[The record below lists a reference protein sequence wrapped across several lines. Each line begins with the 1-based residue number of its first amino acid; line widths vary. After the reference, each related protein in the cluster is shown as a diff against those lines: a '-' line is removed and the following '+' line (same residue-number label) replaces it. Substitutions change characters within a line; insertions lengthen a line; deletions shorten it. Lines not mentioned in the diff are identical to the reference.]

1 VATRASLL
9 ATVAEAILG
18 LPRARV
24 VRVAV
29 DGVDGAGKTTFADE
43 LGRVLEAHGRPTIRA
58 SVDGFHNPRAA
69 RYRLGRASP
78 EGFFADSY
86 DYATLR
92 AALLDPLGP
101 GGSGRYRVAAFDH
114 RTDLPVAAPLEQA
127 TPGAILVL
135 DGIFLLR
142 PELRSCWDY
151 SIFLE
156 VGFDVSIAR
165 GAARDH
171 GSPDPDAP
179 ENRRY
184 VEGQRLYLRT
194 CEPRRHATVVIDNRD
209 LAAPFIVRPELR
221 VRPATVN
228 DARGIAS
235 VQVRAWRA
243 AYAGMVPRDFL
254 DNLSVD
260 EREARWRQNLGGT
273 EAMTC
278 VAEESGGV
286 IGWASVG
293 GCRDEDAT
301 PELGELWAIYVAPE
315 RWRGGVGRALWTWG
329 QQRLAERGA
338 REIVVWVL
346 EANHAARRFYE
357 TLGFGAPPDRT
368 RMLEIGGA
376 RISEIRLRGTWSSS

>member
-9 ATVAEAILG
+9 AIVAEAILG
-18 LPRARV
+18 LPRERV

-43 LGRVLEAHGRPTIRA
+43 LGRVLEANGRPTIRA
-58 SVDGFHNPRAA
+58 SVDGFHNPRSV

-78 EGFFADSY
+78 EGFFVDSY

-92 AALLDPLGP
+92 AVLLDPLGP

-114 RTDLPVAAPLEQA
+114 RTDRPVLAPLEQA
-127 TPGAILVL
+127 APGAILVL
-135 DGIFLLR
+135 DGIFLHR
-142 PELRSCWDY
+142 PELRACWDY

-156 VGFDVSIAR
+156 VGFDVSIPR
-165 GAARDH
+165 GAARGE

-194 CEPRRHATVVIDNRD
+194 CEPRRHTTVIIDNED
-209 LAAPFIVRPELR
+209 LAAPFVVRPDVR
-221 VRPATVN
+221 VRPATLD
-228 DARGIAS
+228 DARAIAS

-243 AYAGMVPRDFL
+243 AYAAIVPGTFL
-254 DNLSVD
+254 DSLSVA
-260 EREARWRQNLGGT
+260 EREGRWRENLTGASGT
-273 EAMTC
+273 TY
-278 VAEESGGV
+278 VAEAPGGV

-301 PELGELWAIYVAPE
+301 PALGELWALYVLPD
-315 RWRGGVGRALWTWG
+315 RWRGGVGRALWARG
-329 QQRLAERGA
+329 RRHLIESGA

-346 EANHAARRFYE
+346 EDNHPARRFYE
-357 TLGFGAPPDRT
+357 AVGFGAAPDQT
-368 RMLEIGGA
+368 KTIEIGGA
-376 RISEIRLRGTWSSS
+376 RIPEVRLRGACSSS

>member
-1 VATRASLL
+1 GPLL
-9 ATVAEAILG
+9 G
-18 LPRARV
+18 
-24 VRVAV
+24 
-29 DGVDGAGKTTFADE
+29 
-43 LGRVLEAHGRPTIRA
+43 
-58 SVDGFHNPRAA
+58 
-69 RYRLGRASP
+69 
-78 EGFFADSY
+78 
-86 DYATLR
+86 
-92 AALLDPLGP
+92 
-101 GGSGRYRVAAFDH
+101 
-114 RTDLPVAAPLEQA
+114 
-127 TPGAILVL
+127 L

-142 PELRSCWDY
+142 PELRTCWDY

-286 IGWASVG
+286 IGWAG
-293 GCRDEDAT
+293 G
-301 PELGELWAIYVAPE
+301 
-315 RWRGGVGRALWTWG
+315 RGGRGGGGSPCGPGGSSGSRSGAPGRSSCGCSRPITP
-329 QQRLAERGA
+329 RGA
-338 REIVVWVL
+338 SM
-346 EANHAARRFYE
+346 RRSAS
-357 TLGFGAPPDRT
+357 APPRT
-368 RMLEIGGA
+368 GP
-376 RISEIRLRGTWSSS
+376 